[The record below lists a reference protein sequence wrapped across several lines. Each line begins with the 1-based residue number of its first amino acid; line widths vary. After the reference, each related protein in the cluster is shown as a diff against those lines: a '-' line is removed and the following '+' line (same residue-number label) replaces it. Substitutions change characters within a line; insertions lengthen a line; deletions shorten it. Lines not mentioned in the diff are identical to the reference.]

1 MARRLLAFTLLAA
14 LVLPPVPA
22 RAQQSEA
29 DVFVASAI
37 ILYEDNHYDDA
48 VALLNQAIQ
57 TDPDNVDASYYLGL
71 TYLAQ
76 GKHEQAAEALE
87 KARAKAPEDL
97 AILTQLGVTYF
108 AMEQYDKAE
117 PLLTRVFNAA
127 PRTDGVGYYVGFIRY
142 RKGDYQGALRA
153 FQAGATDDTNLKQL
167 TRFYSGLAL
176 ARLGLPERAAAE
188 VEEALK
194 LQPTSPLTGPAER
207 LRDSIATSRDREKRF
222 FAELKLGVFHDSN
235 VPLQPEPSGDS
246 TAETVRRS
254 IGTRKSFGELAGAR
268 LEYAWLRKGP
278 WESTVAYS
286 FFQTINNDLPKFNI
300 QNHLGAVGVTYRDAI
315 RGMPYQAG
323 LSFVY
328 DYLTLDSDEF
338 LQRKT
343 VTLFGT
349 LVENDRHLT
358 TGQFRFQNKE
368 FSSDSNILLAEIRDA
383 NNYMTGFVHVLR
395 FAQDQ
400 HFIKLGYQLDVED
413 TEGGRNFDYVGN
425 RLIVGGQYTYKWDE
439 YVTRFRYDYDV
450 HFREYTRTHTFLPA
464 AAHPD
469 PLSGLVPTSPKKR
482 SDVEQTHVFRLEQ
495 PLTPSWTLALDYQII
510 IARSN
515 LPVFAF
521 NRNVATL
528 SMSWLFD
535 R

>member
-1 MARRLLAFTLLAA
+1 MARRLLAFVLLAA

-29 DVFVASAI
+29 DVFVANAI
-37 ILYEDNHYDDA
+37 IDYEDKRYDEA
-48 VALLNQAIQ
+48 GALLNQAIQ
-57 TDPDNVDASYYLGL
+57 LDPDNVDAYYYLGL
-71 TYLAQ
+71 TNLAQ
-76 GKHEQAAEALE
+76 GKHEQAADALE

-108 AMEQYDKAE
+108 VMEQYDKAE

-142 RKGDYQGALRA
+142 RKGDHQGALRA

-167 TRFYSGLAL
+167 TRLYTGLAL

-194 LQPTSPLTGPAER
+194 LAPTSPLTGPAER
-207 LRDSIATSRDREKRF
+207 LRDAVATQRDREKRF
-222 FAELKLGVFHDSN
+222 TAELKLGVFHDSN
-235 VPLQPEPSGDS
+235 APLQPEPSGDIV
-246 TAETVRRS
+246 AESVRASLRP
-254 IGTRKSFGELAGAR
+254 KASFGELFGVR
-268 LEYAWLRKGP
+268 LEYAWFRKGP
-278 WESTVAYS
+278 WESSVSYQ
-286 FFQTINNDLPKFNI
+286 FFQTVNNDLPKLNI
-300 QNHLGAVGVTYRDAI
+300 ENHLGTVGVTYRDAI
-315 RGMPYQAG
+315 GGMPYQAG
-323 LSFVY
+323 ASFIY
-328 DYLTLDSDEF
+328 DYLTLDNDEF

-343 VTLFGT
+343 FLLYGT
-349 LVENDRHLT
+349 LVESDKNIT
-358 TGQFRFQNKE
+358 TGQLRFQNKE
-368 FSSDSNILLAEIRDA
+368 FSNDSLFHEELRDA
-383 NNYMTGFVHVLR
+383 NNYLAGVLHVFR

-400 HFIKLGYQLDVED
+400 HFIKLGYQFDLED
-413 TEGGRNFDYVGN
+413 TDGRNFDYNGH

-439 YVTRFRYDYDV
+439 YQTRFRYDYDV
-450 HFREYTRTHTFLPA
+450 HFRIYKHPHSLLPISF
-464 AAHPD
+464 PD
-469 PLSGLVPTSPKKR
+469 TKKR
-482 SDVEQTHVFRLEQ
+482 DDIEQTHAFRMEQ
-495 PLTPSWTLALDYQII
+495 PLTPSWTLAFDYQII